1 MMNEEPHKPMDPVL
15 LAKLTGG
22 LGDQIAVERL
32 CASLGHV
39 YAEFLPDVIKSEI
52 DLDVTVSY
60 VGCTSGGM
68 HGLIRAL
75 DANVALVDGSL
86 RNWAPNFIIGCGA
99 GFILTLMERMLGAL
113 PEMVGDPLLRPLSAM
128 ELDLAVMVFDRMG
141 NVLRSAV
148 NAPGGFEPFLE
159 APHNIEDR
167 RPPAEDQPD
176 EFAAAIKM
184 AITLGVVTSHLTLI
198 VPQKILLKTA
208 IAAPKP
214 KATSVKSSAWTDQL
228 TQQVHRSQVT
238 LDARIRLESLTL
250 ETISRLAAGDVIP
263 FADSS
268 DVLVEVSANGKDLYI
283 CEFGKSGEN
292 YTVRVKDNINSD
304 DELLRHLMN

>member
-1 MMNEEPHKPMDPVL
+1 MMNQETHKLMDPVL

-22 LGDQIAVERL
+22 LGDQLSVEKL
-32 CASLGHV
+32 CAALGHV
-39 YAEFLPDVIKSEI
+39 YTEFLPDVIKSEF

-60 VGCTSGGM
+60 VGCQSGGI
-68 HGLIRAL
+68 HGLVKAL
-75 DANVALVDGSL
+75 EAHVAVVDGSL
-86 RNWAPNFIIGCGA
+86 RNWSPNFVIGCGA
-99 GFILTLMERMLGAL
+99 GFILTLMERMLGAI
-113 PEMVGDPLLRPLSAM
+113 PDMIGEPTLRPLSAM
-128 ELDLAVMVFDRMG
+128 ELDLAVMVFDRIG

-148 NAPGGFEPFLE
+148 NAAGGFEPILE
-159 APHNIEDR
+159 APRNIEDR
-167 RPPAEDQPD
+167 QPPTEDQPD

-184 AITLGVVTSHLTLI
+184 AITLGVVTSHFTLI
-198 VPQKILLKTA
+198 VPQKVLLKTA
-208 IAAPKP
+208 IAPP
-214 KATSVKSSAWTDQL
+214 KAKTPSGKSNAWTQQI

-250 ETISRLAAGDVIP
+250 ETISRLAVGDVIP
-263 FADSS
+263 FQDSD
-268 DVLVEVSANGKDLYI
+268 DVHVEVSANGKDLYI